1 MLTIPSQAQATT
13 AGTIQTSE
21 TKLSSVAPSERVDY
35 SGRYWDSTQET
46 LVGLY
51 GKRDPISG
59 LPTETINDIIH
70 RVADAVAIAELK
82 YAMTPQELLNLTLE
96 EALAHPRVMQWRKV
110 FADCIGNQKFWANTP
125 ANINADP
132 ATSVKVL
139 QYWAHGKLAG
149 LKEDEIWLR
158 SEELRLA
165 VISGASDISE
175 SKTSDISVSKTGAS
189 ESKTGPTAG
198 KNRLSEHEA
207 AMGALAQSLRGTG
220 CLAACGVAY
229 VVDSLE
235 GIQDAARIESLAAK
249 AAMGMGLNTS
259 SLRPWSSIIANGA
272 AASGPDR
279 FYEKTIA
286 KAVEAVAQG
295 GRRGGALI
303 ELRNSDHPDILFFI
317 EKKKLTPPPSLSK
330 IFKAELGATKRA
342 TGEDET
348 TYKKRV
354 LAAAE
359 QKYGQIYA
367 QYIDRQNYLKNTN
380 VTVLAMPGF
389 MQAVETKKFIP
400 ASFANKTWTGPIY
413 DPRKTV
419 LDEKGQPKI
428 NKLTKE
434 LVFEEYSVDLAKFP
448 EALPAARSLSNAVVE
463 LSETRVKVKSHF
475 YAPDIFSRIVEGMRD
490 SGEPG
495 IAFYETVN
503 AANANNHVYE
513 LNTCNPCGEQFLPAG
528 PGLDGR
534 TYMGNCNLSS
544 MHAAHNDFW
553 NPDGS
558 YNFAAMRSVCRIQQ
572 RFMDNVTDVS
582 WYPIPAQNM
591 TARLER
597 RNGGGFAG
605 IAEYLSR
612 QGVRFGEAEASQ
624 CVEELFR
631 HYTKASF
638 EASSELAKE
647 RGVYPLWE
655 GSRYH
660 KKNQRV
666 RNSCMT
672 NNAPTGTLAQALQ
685 TSWGVDPHNGV
696 VFSRKVR
703 SRFVDFVAPGFKELM
718 QKHNAWPS
726 TDDGEQSLMKQIR
739 ANNKSVQGLISVPQ
753 AVQKAYPIRVE
764 VDPEQYIRHLAAI
777 HNGASEYP
785 ETFNS
790 VSNTCSIALDSD
802 EQAVA
807 DSAILAWKLGVKDI
821 TFYPDGSRLSQP
833 VEKIA
838 SQDYQRETDLLSQ
851 LGHQERRSINAEETT
866 GQTYKVRVGS
876 PEGVSTLHVSLNHEN
891 DRPGELIEIYARMGK
906 PGAVEAGL
914 FEAVGRLAS
923 AFLQYAAEF
932 GESERMKAEETIVHQ
947 LVNIQSGYPAFFKFG
962 DSDKPVVIQS
972 PCDGLAKSIQHY
984 RLHSALKSRND
995 RDSSLSAAQ
1004 NGGQMDFA
1012 APLTPPHEPS
1022 AEQRETPLLVN
1033 APSPKRLLPTCGKCG
1048 SDASIKIDGCLVCQ
1062 GCGFSKCG

>member
-1 MLTIPSQAQATT
+1 MLPTT
-13 AGTIQTSE
+13 SQTSIPLQPSASQSVQ
-21 TKLSSVAPSERVDY
+21 LSAQLSAPPLAEPSEKVDY
-35 SGRYWDSTQET
+35 SSRYWDSTQET

-51 GKRDPISG
+51 GKRDNITG
-59 LPTETINDIIH
+59 LPIESINDIIH
-70 RVADAVAIAELK
+70 RVSDAVAIAELK
-82 YAMTPQELLNLTLE
+82 YALTPQEIIDISLE
-96 EALAHPRVMQWRKV
+96 DALSHPKVTQWRKT

-132 ATSVKVL
+132 PVSLKVL
-139 QYWAHGKLAG
+139 KYWAHGKIAG
-149 LKEDEIWLR
+149 MKEEEIWLR
-158 SEELRLA
+158 SEELRTA
-165 VISGASDISE
+165 V
-175 SKTSDISVSKTGAS
+175 VQ
-189 ESKTGPTAG
+189 
-198 KNRLSEHEA
+198 NRSNKLSEHEA
-207 AMGALAQSLRGTG
+207 AMGSLAASLRGTG

-229 VVDSLE
+229 VTDSLE
-235 GIQDAARIESLAAK
+235 GIQDAARIEALAAK

-259 SLRPWSSIIANGA
+259 SLRPWSSIISNGA

-317 EKKKLTPPPSLSK
+317 EKKKLAPPPSLSK
-330 IFKAELGATKRA
+330 IFRDQLKKNKQLSQ
-342 TGEDET
+342 EDGT
-348 TYKKRV
+348 SHKKRV
-354 LAAAE
+354 LALAE
-359 QKYGQIYA
+359 QKYGELYS
-367 QYIDRQNYLKNTN
+367 QYVDRQNYLKNTN

-389 MQAVETKKFIP
+389 MEAVEEKRFVP
-400 ASFANKTWTGPIY
+400 ATFDKKTWLGPVY

-419 LDEKGQPKI
+419 LDEKGQPKV

-434 LVFEEYSVDLAKFP
+434 AVYEEYSVDLSRFP
-448 EALPAARSLSNAVVE
+448 EALDAARRLSNAAVE
-463 LSETRVKVKSHF
+463 ITEKYVRVRGHF
-475 YAPDIFSRIVEGMRD
+475 YAPELFSRVVEGMRD

-495 IAFYETVN
+495 LAFYETVN
-503 AANANNHVYE
+503 AGNANNHAYD

-544 MHAAHNDFW
+544 LHAAHADFW
-553 NPDGS
+553 HPDGT
-558 YNFAAMRSVCRIQQ
+558 YNYAAMRAVCRMQQ

-591 TARLER
+591 TARMER

-612 QGVRFGEAEASQ
+612 LGLRFGEGQALQAT
-624 CVEELFR
+624 EELFR

-655 GSRYH
+655 GSRFH
-660 KKNQRV
+660 KKNQRL
-666 RNSCMT
+666 RNSCLT

-685 TSWGVDPHNGV
+685 TSWGVDPHNGI

-718 QKHNAWPS
+718 QKYDAWPK
-726 TDDGEQSLMKQIR
+726 TETEEQALMKAIR
-739 ANNKSVQGLISVPQ
+739 ANDKSVQGLPQVPE
-753 AVQKAYPIRVE
+753 AVQRAFPIRVE
-764 VDPEQYIRHLAAI
+764 VEPAQYIRHLASI
-777 HNGASEYP
+777 HAAASDYP

-790 VSNTCSIALDSD
+790 VSNTCSIPLNS
-802 EQAVA
+802 EEKAVA
-807 DSAILAWKLGVKDI
+807 EAAMLAWKLGVKDI

-838 SQDYQRETDLLSQ
+838 SEDYEREADLLTQ
-851 LGHQERRSINAEETT
+851 LGHQERRNINAEETT

-891 DRPGELIEIYARMGK
+891 KRPGELIEVYARMGK

-932 GESERMKAEETIVHQ
+932 GEEERSKAEHTIVRQ

-962 DSDKPVVIQS
+962 DTDKAIVIQS
-972 PCDGLAKSIQHY
+972 PCDGLAKAIQHY
-984 RLHSALKSRND
+984 SRQFKPQEESAT
-995 RDSSLSAAQ
+995 
-1004 NGGQMDFA
+1004 
-1012 APLTPPHEPS
+1012 APRGEVESFDPQINPS
-1022 AEQRETPLLVN
+1022 AVRNMAGELSHQG
-1033 APSPKRLLPTCGKCG
+1033 KKLPTCGKCG
-1048 SDASIKIDGCLVCQ
+1048 SDSYVKIDGCLVCQ

>member
-1 MLTIPSQAQATT
+1 MFTVPTQSTSPQSTT
-13 AGTIQTSE
+13 PTTTPTVPAEQQ
-21 TKLSSVAPSERVDY
+21 LERIDY
-35 SGRYWDSTQET
+35 SSRYWDSTQET

-51 GKRDPISG
+51 GKRDSTGQPI
-59 LPTETINDIIH
+59 ETINEIIH
-70 RVADAVAIAELK
+70 RVADAVAVAEMK
-82 YAMTPQELLNLTLE
+82 YAMTPEELVELTLE
-96 EALAHPRVMQWRKV
+96 DALEHPRTIQWRRV
-110 FADCIGNQKFWANTP
+110 FADSIGNQKFWANTP
-125 ANINADP
+125 ANINADA
-132 ATSVKVL
+132 ATSLKVL
-139 QYWAHGKLAG
+139 QYWAHGKLDG
-149 LKEDEIWLR
+149 MKEDEIWLR
-158 SEELRLA
+158 SEELRLG
-165 VISGASDISE
+165 VLQG
-175 SKTSDISVSKTGAS
+175 K
-189 ESKTGPTAG
+189 AG
-198 KNRLSEHEA
+198 LTDHEA
-207 AMGALAQSLRGTG
+207 AMGALSGVLRGTG

-235 GIQDAARIESLAAK
+235 GIQDAARIEALAAK

-259 SLRPWSSIIANGA
+259 SLRPWSSIISNGA

-317 EKKKLTPPPSLSK
+317 EKKKLVPPPSLSSA
-330 IFKAELGATKRA
+330 FKDEMANTKQKPN
-342 TGEDET
+342 EDGT
-348 TYKKRV
+348 THKKRV

-359 QKYGQIYA
+359 QKYGELYA
-367 QYIDRQNYLKNTN
+367 QYIEKQNYLKNTN

-389 MQAVETKKFIP
+389 MEAVETKKFVP
-400 ASFANKTWTGPIY
+400 ASFDKKVWNGPVY
-413 DPRKTV
+413 DPRRIE
-419 LDEKGQPKI
+419 LDAKGQPKV

-434 LVFEEYSVDLAKFP
+434 AVFEEYSVELARFP
-448 EALPAARSLSNAVVE
+448 EALEAARKLPNAVVE
-463 LSETRVKVKSHF
+463 ITDKQVKVRGHF
-475 YAPDIFSRIVEGMRD
+475 YAPEVFSRIVEGMRD

-503 AANANNHVYE
+503 AANANNHAYD

-528 PGLDGR
+528 PGHDGR

-544 MHAAHNDFW
+544 LHAAHNDFW

-558 YNFAAMRSVCRIQQ
+558 YNYAAMRSICRIQQ
-572 RFMDNVTDVS
+572 RFMDNVSDVS

-612 QGVRFGEAEASQ
+612 LGVRFGEVDSSKA
-624 CVEELFR
+624 VEDLFR

-638 EASSELAKE
+638 EASSDLAKE

-655 GSRYH
+655 GSRFH

-703 SRFVDFVAPGFKELM
+703 SRFVDFVAPGFKEIM
-718 QKHNAWPS
+718 QKHSAWPTS
-726 TDDGEQSLMKQIR
+726 EDGEQALMKAIR
-739 ANNKSVQGLISVPQ
+739 ANDKSVQGLSMVPE
-753 AVQKAYPIRVE
+753 AVQRAFPIRVE
-764 VDPEQYIRHLAAI
+764 VEPEQYIRHLAAI
-777 HNGASEYP
+777 HDGANEYP

-790 VSNTCSIALDSD
+790 VSNTCSIPLDSD
-802 EQAVA
+802 ESAVA
-807 DSAILAWKLGVKDI
+807 ASAMLAWKLGVKDI

-838 SQDYQRETDLLSQ
+838 SQDYEREVDLLRQ
-851 LGHQERRSINAEETT
+851 LGHQERRTINAEETT
-866 GQTYKVRVGS
+866 GSTYKVRVGS

-891 DRPGELIEIYARMGK
+891 DRPGELIEVYARMGK

-932 GESERMKAEETIVHQ
+932 GEDERVKAEDSIIHQ

-962 DSDKPVVIQS
+962 DSDKAIVIQS
-972 PCDGLAKSIQHY
+972 PCDGLAKAIQHY
-984 RLHSALKSRND
+984 RNNSVNYKAAGTSGSSVGSTGVVSASANTAGTN
-995 RDSSLSAAQ
+995 SLV
-1004 NGGQMDFA
+1004 DF
-1012 APLTPPHEPS
+1012 S
-1022 AEQRETPLLVN
+1022 
-1033 APSPKRLLPTCGKCG
+1033 PSPEPAYAIKDGGGSLLHRPSPTCGKCG
-1048 SDASIKIDGCLVCQ
+1048 SESWIKIDGCLVCQ